1 MTHFPSTKRTIY
13 PALFFDCEND
23 EKKVV
28 ELGALLIM
36 QQAVPRTREFRDA
49 LGRGDF

>member
-1 MTHFPSTKRTIY
+1 MTHFLSTKRTID
-13 PALFFDCEND
+13 PALSFDCEND

-36 QQAVPRTREFRDA
+36 QQAVPRAREFRVA
-49 LGRGDF
+49 